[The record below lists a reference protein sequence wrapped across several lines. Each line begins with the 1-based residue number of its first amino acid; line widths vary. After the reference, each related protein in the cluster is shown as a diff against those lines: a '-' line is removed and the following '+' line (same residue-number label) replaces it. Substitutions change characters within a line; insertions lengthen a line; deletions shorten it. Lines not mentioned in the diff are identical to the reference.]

1 MMNDLLA
8 LLGQAWPR
16 LLLYPGGLCAMV
28 VLWLWLALHKQQR
41 LFGSTSA
48 KAWLHCVPPLLVISL
63 LPVRGAVELGQS
75 LDLFVAICLVE
86 WPLFVALSDRSN
98 QQSEAIQRSLLQGY
112 SLLLPSLLLLAD
124 LNNSLLL
131 GAQAASPP
139 AWLWEPIIFRWIAA
153 LAWLV
158 ALFPLAGLGP
168 FRRENEPDL
177 AAHSRIVAHLGL
189 ISLPLLGLLH
199 ERIWLMPL
207 VPIGL
212 GLALYAS
219 QKWLQS
225 PWIWSMVIRIG
236 QALVWL
242 SLVWLAGQ
250 ALLER
255 AL

>member
-16 LLLYPGGLCAMV
+16 LLLYPGGICALAL
-28 VLWLWLALHKQQR
+28 LWLWLALHKQQT
-41 LFGSTSA
+41 LFRESTP
-48 KAWLHCVPPLLVISL
+48 KQWLHCVPALVVISL

-75 LDLFVAICLVE
+75 LDLFVALFLVE
-86 WPLFVALSDRSN
+86 WPLFIALSDRQN
-98 QQSEAIQRSLLQGY
+98 EQTGTVQGSLLQGY

-177 AAHSRIVAHLGL
+177 AAHSRILGHLGL

-199 ERIWLMPL
+199 ERVWLMPL

-212 GLALYAS
+212 AVALYVGE
-219 QKWLQS
+219 KWLRSQRL
-225 PWIWSMVIRIG
+225 WTGLIQGG
-236 QALVWL
+236 QVLVWL
-242 SLVWLAGQ
+242 SLVWLASQ